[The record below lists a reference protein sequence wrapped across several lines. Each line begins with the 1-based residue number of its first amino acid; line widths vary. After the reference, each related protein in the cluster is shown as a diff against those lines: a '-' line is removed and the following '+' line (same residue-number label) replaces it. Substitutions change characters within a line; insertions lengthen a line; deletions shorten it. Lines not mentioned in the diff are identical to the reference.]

1 MVRRCPRWV
10 DSSVNSKVPILSV
23 IKWRLQT
30 LLLKKE
36 TGHGKIA
43 GSDEAGFGVE
53 ELQSKDTV
61 LLFGLCKELCP
72 PLSSITGGVGDPEI
86 WEYLH
91 YLIKD
96 KEVSQ
101 SAVNQTYSALKFLY
115 ETTLKR
121 DWDGFRIPRAKMSK
135 RLPVI
140 LSQQEMEV
148 SFFGHR
154 ESKASSDLDDD
165 LFGGFEAER
174 GGSFKGIGYR

>member
-1 MVRRCPRWV
+1 MG
-10 DSSVNSKVPILSV
+10 
-23 IKWRLQT
+23 RLQDQMKRD
-30 LLLKKE
+30 LELKNYSPK
-36 TGHGKIA
+36 TRSCYLASARSFALHFHR
-43 GSDEAGFGVE
+43 SPEA
-53 ELQSKDTV
+53 L
-61 LLFGLCKELCP
+61 
-72 PLSSITGGVGDPEI
+72 GDPEI
-86 WEYLH
+86 REYLH